1 MKIAINCAFF
11 QPKGGGIKEYI
22 YNLVNNLSLCDTTNS
37 YILYVLKDMYEY
49 AKENFPQSMRIKV
62 MPYASRPKSQVIKRS
77 LFEQNF
83 WTKEEQI
90 EQFDIFHSPF
100 FHSPSFKR
108 AKVILTVHDMRFYRY
123 PATYAFLRYIYLK
136 YAVRH
141 SIKKAHHIISIS
153 EFTKKEII
161 QAYHTPQD
169 KITVIHE
176 SINQKRFSEVNAH
189 DTKTPFMKELQ
200 SCRFLLSVG
209 HIETRKKNERLI
221 QCFNEL
227 KEKEYQDLKL
237 VIVGKKGHSY
247 KKFFK
252 YLSQSPDVYYL
263 DFVSHEMLIW
273 LYKNTSLFVFPSF
286 YEGFGFPP
294 LEAAA
299 LGTVSAVSNVSSMP
313 EVCGDSVF
321 YFNPFSIE
329 SMKETI
335 TEALSNQFVYNEK
348 KQKLASNLN
357 RFSWKENAKQTLQVY
372 YHIFNNSI

>member
-22 YNLVNNLSLCDTTNS
+22 YNLVNNLALCDTNNT

-49 AKENFPQSMRIKV
+49 AKENFPPSMKIKV
-62 MPYASRPKSQVIKRS
+62 IPYASRPQSQIIKRS
-77 LFEQNF
+77 LFEQHF

-100 FHSPSFKR
+100 FHSPTFKK
-108 AKVILTVHDMRFYRY
+108 AKVVLTVHDMRFYRY
-123 PATYAFLRYIYLK
+123 PTTYAPLRYIYLK
-136 YAVRH
+136 YAVHH
-141 SIKKAHHIISIS
+141 SVKKAHHIISIS

-161 QAYHTPQD
+161 QAYNIPQY
-169 KITVIHE
+169 KISVIHE
-176 SINQKRFSEVNAH
+176 SINHKHFSEINTP
-189 DTKTPFMKELQ
+189 DIQTPFMKDLQ
-200 SCRFLLSVG
+200 SSRFLLSVG
-209 HIETRKKNERLI
+209 HIEPRKNNERLI

-227 KEKEYQDLKL
+227 RENGFQDLKL

-252 YLSQSPDVYYL
+252 YLAQSSNVYYL
-263 DFVSHEMLIW
+263 NFVSHEMLIW
-273 LYKNTSLFVFPSF
+273 LYKNASLFVFPSF

-329 SMKETI
+329 SMKQTI
-335 TEALSNQFVYNEK
+335 IEALNNQSTYEEK
-348 KQKLASNLN
+348 KQKLKSNLN
-357 RFSWKENAKQTLQVY
+357 RFSWEKNAQQTLQVY
-372 YHIFNNSI
+372 NHISPNSI